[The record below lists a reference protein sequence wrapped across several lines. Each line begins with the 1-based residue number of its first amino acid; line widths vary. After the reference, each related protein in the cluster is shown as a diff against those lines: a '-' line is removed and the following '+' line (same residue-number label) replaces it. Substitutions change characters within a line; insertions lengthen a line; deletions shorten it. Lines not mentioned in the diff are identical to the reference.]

1 MQQCSHQWLRA
12 SSVWVVL
19 ILYMKFPHGT
29 NRMIKRLIETSQFFE
44 LFFFVFCFVKFLE
57 CLNGCFGIFL
67 VFYRDL
73 PGFRI
78 SFGDFFGFKLPQ
90 RPRKFVPND
99 SRFRNIPENS
109 IQIYIGCFISR
120 WRGFDV
126 AVTWPF
132 HAWFRN
138 SLWGRRWQGYGGG
151 LTRGQKVKEP
161 TTSILLD
168 LCSWIHGNLF
178 RLFEILMRCFRIFRG
193 IVGQT
198 DRMILQSL
206 FQFLEMIQRFVHDD
220 LWMMI
225 YLLKIW
231 IPGRGDF
238 LTRLKILNKLLKNNS
253 ITILLSS
260 EKSWNEHWSSVSG
273 SGICASI
280 WWTRKRKKRRK
291 RMRR

>member
-1 MQQCSHQWLRA
+1 MIQGSETFLKIQFRYTLDVSFPDEE
-12 SSVWVVL
+12 VL
-19 ILYMKFPHGT
+19 MLQSRDRFTHGFAT
-29 NRMIKRLIETSQFFE
+29 ACEGE
-44 LFFFVFCFVKFLE
+44 
-57 CLNGCFGIFL
+57 
-67 VFYRDL
+67 D
-73 PGFRI
+73 
-78 SFGDFFGFKLPQ
+78 D
-90 RPRKFVPND
+90 
-99 SRFRNIPENS
+99 
-109 IQIYIGCFISR
+109 
-120 WRGFDV
+120 RG
-126 AVTWPF
+126 
-132 HAWFRN
+132 
-138 SLWGRRWQGYGGG
+138 GGG

-260 EKSWNEHWSSVSG
+260 EKS
-273 SGICASI
+273 
-280 WWTRKRKKRRK
+280 
-291 RMRR
+291 